1 MVKLIRLRGDQVFVF
16 ERIQVSGSVKMKM
29 KQANL
34 IIALFCR
41 SEWFKSEYIEFV
53 RVAWSQKFPETDI
66 LFNIVRKVK
75 STNFVCYI
83 IYVIYNRT
91 IKKCNLRIVK
101 QFLDQNLSTG
111 GGQVKVIL
119 LKIHFFW
126 TYFRFHTVIF

>member
-53 RVAWSQKFPETDI
+53 RVA
-66 LFNIVRKVK
+66 
-75 STNFVCYI
+75 
-83 IYVIYNRT
+83 
-91 IKKCNLRIVK
+91 
-101 QFLDQNLSTG
+101 
-111 GGQVKVIL
+111 
-119 LKIHFFW
+119 
-126 TYFRFHTVIF
+126 